1 MVINRALNKHI
12 PLTKELLEM
21 EVSYCGE
28 ISAGFPSE
36 AFNYTEEGI
45 GFKRFKALEHTSIYE
60 LSASGGQSVRTMK
73 SGIES

>member
-1 MVINRALNKHI
+1 MENQQMVINRALNKHI
-12 PLTKELLEM
+12 PLTKELLET

-45 GFKRFKALEHTSIYE
+45 GFKRFKALEHASIYK
-60 LSASGGQSVRTMK
+60 LAATDDSAVGQ
-73 SGIES
+73 